1 MGLQGGRIER
11 AVIAEIVSQS
21 EADYATFMPAFSQ
34 PLLAA
39 GDPAPVQTT
48 SGEASSPFLLVCDH
62 AGRRVPAALGDMGVA
77 APDWDRHIAWDIGA
91 AGVCAALAPALG
103 AACIAQ
109 TYSRLVIDCNRSPG
123 HPTSIPPASDGT
135 LIPANAGLEAEAAA
149 LRVAEIFT
157 PYHAAIAAELD
168 RRAAAGTASVLVA
181 MHSFTPVLAGVA
193 RPWQAGVLHNRDP
206 ALSRALARLLAAEG
220 FLVGDNEPYQ
230 LSDDSDYTVPVHA
243 ERRGLAYVELEIR
256 QDLIASADG
265 QLAWA
270 ARLATLLPLAMAAA
284 GAAGGD

>member
-1 MGLQGGRIER
+1 
-11 AVIAEIVSQS
+11 
-21 EADYATFMPAFSQ
+21 MPAFSQ
-34 PLLAA
+34 PLLVPD
-39 GDPAPVQTT
+39 DPAPVQTT
-48 SGEASSPFLLVCDH
+48 SGAAGSPFLLVCDH
-62 AGRRVPAALGDMGVA
+62 AGRRVPSALGDMGVA

-103 AACIAQ
+103 AASITQA
-109 TYSRLVIDCNRSPG
+109 YSRLVIDCNRTPG
-123 HPTSIPPASDGT
+123 HPTSIPPVSDGT
-135 LIPANAGLEAEAAA
+135 PIPANAGLAAEAATR
-149 LRVAEIFT
+149 RVTEIFT

-168 RRAAAGTASVLVA
+168 RRRQAGTPAVLIA

-206 ALSRALARLLAAEG
+206 RLSRVLARLLQAEG
-220 FLVGDNEPYQ
+220 FVVGDNEPYQ

-243 ERRGLAYVELEIR
+243 ERRALAYVELEIR
-256 QDLIASADG
+256 QDLITTDAG

-270 ARLATLLPLAMAAA
+270 GLLARLLPLALAEA